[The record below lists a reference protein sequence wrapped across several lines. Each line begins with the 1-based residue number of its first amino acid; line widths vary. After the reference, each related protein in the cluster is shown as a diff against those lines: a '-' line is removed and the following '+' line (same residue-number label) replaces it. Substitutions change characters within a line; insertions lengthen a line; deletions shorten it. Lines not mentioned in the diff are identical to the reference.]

1 MQCILKEKSAFLH
14 QHNNHTNNNF
24 KEKKKKSSYENKLV
38 LLKAGNLNL
47 LQTDETLQLLKAEL
61 LDKEHNNTMNQQDS
75 AHTELSNPTRVCIIS
90 SPDDTVKVM

>member
-1 MQCILKEKSAFLH
+1 MLRMLKEKSAFLH
-14 QHNNHTNNNF
+14 QYNNHTSNNF
-24 KEKKKKSSYENKLV
+24 KGKKKSYELV

-47 LQTDETLQLLKAEL
+47 LQTDESLQLLKAEL

-75 AHTELSNPTRVCIIS
+75 AHTELSNPTWVCIIS